1 MHISY
6 IGDKSFTKVTR
17 AMVTVPQL
25 SSNEESF
32 VAIGTFCHN

>member
-6 IGDKSFTKVTR
+6 IGDKSFTR

-32 VAIGTFCHN
+32 IAIGTFCHN